1 MGAPSSLR
9 LSSAV
14 TPSTGRTGRVRFL
27 GGARDATWQH
37 RRVKSTA
44 TTVEDY
50 LQSLPDDRRAVVA
63 TVGDVIV
70 ANLPPGFE
78 EGMQFG
84 MISYHVP
91 LERYPDTYN
100 GQPLGIVALA
110 SQKNYMAL
118 YLMGVYGDAAQARW
132 FKERWQST
140 GKRLDMGKSCVRF
153 KSLADVP
160 LDVIG
165 ETVARTSVPDFIASY
180 EANRAGPS

>member
-1 MGAPSSLR
+1 MK
-9 LSSAV
+9 SA
-14 TPSTGRTGRVRFL
+14 
-27 GGARDATWQH
+27 AA
-37 RRVKSTA
+37 
-44 TTVEDY
+44 TVEEY
-50 LQSLPDDRRAVVA
+50 LESLPDDRREDVAAVR
-63 TVGDVIV
+63 DVIV

-91 LERYPDTYN
+91 LTRYPHSYN

-118 YLMGVYGDAAQARW
+118 YLMGVYGDEAQARW

-153 KSLADVP
+153 KRVDDVP
-160 LDVIG
+160 LDLVG
-165 ETVARTSVPDFIASY
+165 ETVARTSVDDFIAGY
-180 EANRAGPS
+180 EASRSAPS